1 MIQILLN
8 HGRQPL
14 NRFGIAGER
23 YDCEPIG
30 KANLFPA
37 RLANRDHRAAVRHER
52 RAHFETSGA
61 PVLMIGEIRSALF
74 YLLRIVGIRTIRKA
88 ASHLI
93 DPSHLGF
100 FVITSLSEE
109 FHAPA
114 GRDPCSQH
122 SADEQLENIAPR
134 QRWAMDL

>member
-8 HGRQPL
+8 HGRQSL

-37 RLANRDHRAAVRHER
+37 RLANWDRRAAVRHKR
-52 RAHFETSGA
+52 RAHFKATSA
-61 PVLMIGEIRSALF
+61 PVLMTSEIRSTLF

-93 DPSHLGF
+93 DPSHLGYSRIRF
-100 FVITSLSEE
+100 DYL
-109 FHAPA
+109 A
-114 GRDPCSQH
+114 R
-122 SADEQLENIAPR
+122 
-134 QRWAMDL
+134 

>member
-61 PVLMIGEIRSALF
+61 PVLMTGEIRSALF

-93 DPSHLGF
+93 DPSHLGY
-100 FVITSLSEE
+100 S
-109 FHAPA
+109 
-114 GRDPCSQH
+114 RDY
-122 SADEQLENIAPR
+122 LI
-134 QRWAMDL
+134 L